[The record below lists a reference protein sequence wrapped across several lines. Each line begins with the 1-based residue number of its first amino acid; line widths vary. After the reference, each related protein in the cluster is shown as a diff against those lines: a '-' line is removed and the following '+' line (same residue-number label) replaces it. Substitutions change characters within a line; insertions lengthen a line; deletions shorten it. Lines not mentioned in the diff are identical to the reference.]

1 MRVLEQEA
9 LAVVGARHNAQRIS
23 RPALWIFTPS
33 SIAASFA
40 TYFYFEPRWTVLHF
54 TALAALVIVSACLV
68 LSLVDQRRF
77 WWAPRIIAALISLGF
92 LAAFLLTAFIPL
104 PVNSERFPP
113 LFLAT
118 LALLLWG
125 LPALCFVLWGH
136 TAAKLGR
143 RDATRVTFMDIW
155 TSRVLVVL
163 YYTGMIATCLYL
175 IHQVYI
181 DMVTGSR

>member
-9 LAVVGARHNAQRIS
+9 LAGGAGRNAQRIS
-23 RPALWIFTPS
+23 RPALWISTPL
-33 SIAASFA
+33 SIAASA
-40 TYFYFEPRWTVLHF
+40 ILYSYFTPRWTVLHS
-54 TALAALVIVSACLV
+54 TLLAGLVTVSACLV

-77 WWAPRIIAALISLGF
+77 WWAPRIIAGLISLGF
-92 LAAFLLTAFIPL
+92 LAAFLLTAFVPL
-104 PVNSERFPP
+104 PVKSERFPP

-143 RDATRVTFMDIW
+143 RDATRITFMDVW
-155 TSRVLVVL
+155 TSRLLVVL

-175 IHQVYI
+175 MHQVYI
-181 DMVTGSR
+181 DMVSDSR